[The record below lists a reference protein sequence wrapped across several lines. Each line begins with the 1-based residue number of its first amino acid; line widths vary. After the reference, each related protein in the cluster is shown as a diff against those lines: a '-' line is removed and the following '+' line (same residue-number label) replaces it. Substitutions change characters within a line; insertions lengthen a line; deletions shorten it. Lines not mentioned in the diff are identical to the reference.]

1 MKQIFPYNMHIQ
13 NKFAD
18 NTYIMK
24 NKVAYYRN
32 QQNMTLRQLSQKT
45 GISIGNLDKIE
56 NDYTKDI
63 LLSNAIELS
72 KALNVDLYELFCVK

>member
-1 MKQIFPYNMHIQ
+1 
-13 NKFAD
+13 
-18 NTYIMK
+18 MK
-24 NKVAYYRN
+24 NKIAYYRN

-56 NDYTKDI
+56 NDHTKDI

-72 KALNVDLYELFCVK
+72 KALNADLYDLFCIK

>member
-1 MKQIFPYNMHIQ
+1 
-13 NKFAD
+13 
-18 NTYIMK
+18 MK

-32 QQNMTLRQLSQKT
+32 QQSMTLRQLSKKA

-72 KALNVDLYELFCVK
+72 KALDVDLYELFCVK

>member
-1 MKQIFPYNMHIQ
+1 
-13 NKFAD
+13 
-18 NTYIMK
+18 MK
-24 NKVAYYRN
+24 NKIAYYRN

-72 KALNVDLYELFCVK
+72 KALNADLYDLFCIK

>member
-1 MKQIFPYNMHIQ
+1 MKHFSYYNMHIQ

-72 KALNVDLYELFCVK
+72 KALDVDLYELFCVK

>member
-1 MKQIFPYNMHIQ
+1 
-13 NKFAD
+13 
-18 NTYIMK
+18 MK

-32 QQNMTLRQLSQKT
+32 QQLRQLSKKT
-45 GISIGNLDKIE
+45 RISIGNLDKIE

>member
-1 MKQIFPYNMHIQ
+1 
-13 NKFAD
+13 
-18 NTYIMK
+18 MK

-32 QQNMTLRQLSQKT
+32 QQNMTLHQLSKKT

>member
-1 MKQIFPYNMHIQ
+1 MHIQ

-72 KALNVDLYELFCVK
+72 KALDVDLYELFCVK